1 MSIAPINGAPN
12 WELASLVQEVNYK
25 MSIFCRQ
32 KTELNVPLKPGVV
45 STKNMY
51 ILTHIIILAYCD
63 DFHFLFLGM
72 LANSNLVQTE
82 GSKILTIKNCNLSI
96 HKKSEKR

>member
-1 MSIAPINGAPN
+1 MSIAPIKGAPN
-12 WELASLVQEVNYK
+12 WELASLVQEINSK

-32 KTELNVPLKPGVV
+32 KTELNVHLKPGVV
-45 STKNMY
+45 STKN
-51 ILTHIIILAYCD
+51 THIIILAYCD
-63 DFHFLFLGM
+63 DFHFSFLGM
-72 LANSNLVQTE
+72 LVNFNLVQTE